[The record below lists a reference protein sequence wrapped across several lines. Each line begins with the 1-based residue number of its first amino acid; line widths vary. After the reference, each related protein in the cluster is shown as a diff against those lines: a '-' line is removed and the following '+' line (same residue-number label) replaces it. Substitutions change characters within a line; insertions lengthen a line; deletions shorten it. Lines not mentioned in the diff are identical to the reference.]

1 MSEIKY
7 QTDGA
12 DRAYRKLFKENK
24 SRYLL
29 ADEVGL
35 GKTITAAKVIAKLWA
50 DRQEEQPA
58 EGSQKTDIK
67 IGYICGNQA
76 LGNQNVRKLKRTI
89 LECIPENSR
98 CGKNIIHEKRSE
110 RLSLVFLD
118 LITSDSK
125 NNDGKIHIYTVTP
138 STTIKV
144 ESDGTLD
151 ERAVAYRLIMG
162 DNEDEI
168 LKNVCWGR
176 AKADNKDNKTYKT
189 YKTNESKFILDSI
202 LYDEKENKKIRKINE
217 RLNNPRIYQKTR
229 KKLEEEKEP
238 LDKKRKD
245 IKCEFDKAKIDFN
258 AMLDEEWK
266 KHTDTVFDEC
276 IERSLNAFIFKNNEA
291 MESDTNF
298 KKRYLIDFLK
308 RIKSNESYGKWTKYI
323 LNQLI
328 DKCKNAITDYDESAK
343 IPVGGNDEQI
353 MQGIISVIEDTCGKE
368 YIRAAR
374 KCMVSLS
381 LNRLNMDLYIADEIQ
396 NYSELLYKVNESEKK
411 FRNKSEMDSLLN
423 MILGDDSSSKVL
435 MMSATPF
442 RYRTKLNALEN
453 AEKDAD
459 ADAFLDEN
467 GQEDELSSSQNYL
480 KKDSDIYQEFKNVVT
495 YLKNDFDFKS
505 WENLNCEKEKAIK
518 KPDIKGYKDSIAE
531 QSKMLRNAN
540 ISRVERYMSGTAPAF
555 ETKNAVIAADD
566 LLYKELR
573 RIPRTRITEIDSED
587 VEYGDELV
595 FYDNDFYVFHDGRF
609 YYTNDYDMYDY
620 AEDDE
625 DLLKKLQNEL
635 ENEKVRFDYIKSTPA
650 LFSFINGYKELENSI
665 DKDGSNTLSSQRIK
679 NWQPLF
685 AQPGDTDQA
694 LIYNARIYSLVH
706 QLFDEE
712 NLHKLLFIPPCHI
725 SGGRKLQGVY
735 ENSYG
740 VSKRLFFTDYNM
752 TPKSLSV
759 LLTYEANRRVI
770 EDLKEKNKNN
780 HINAIYYTPAS
791 DSKLIDFKN
800 LVKYGFNINQNEIVE
815 SLCEYDE
822 KYSGENLY
830 GSPYQYAIK
839 KGYNAKI
846 FSKAYFRYMTKL
858 DSIRVLAAY
867 TNENNLY
874 DAIMEY
880 GENCCIRDIFDE
892 YAEYIGSDEEFGAA
906 FGEVV
911 KINFSSVKAFTDNNG
926 TAGSLTMRTDFA
938 TGNYSDKTQGN
949 PAKAFTEKIT
959 RFNSP
964 LRPFNFIST
973 SIGNEG
979 FDFHVY
985 CRKIVHWSLEYN
997 PVKFEQREGRINRYQ
1012 CYANRLQVN
1021 KILESNNADFENWST
1036 AFKQLK
1042 DQNEQLHKDSKGL
1055 FPDFVVP
1062 VQDKDLG
1069 FVRECYY
1076 YPFSSESSSMKN
1088 VLQAVGYYRGLLG
1101 QSGDDTFEEEL
1112 KNFIKDKGSKSEFFI
1127 NLYPHS

>member
-12 DRAYRKLFKENK
+12 DRAYRKLFRENK

-58 EGSQKTDIK
+58 EGSQETQQKTDIK

-76 LGNQNVRKLKRTI
+76 LGNQNVKKLKRTI

-98 CGKNIIHEKRSE
+98 GGKNIIHEKRSE

-118 LITSDSK
+118 LLPGDSK

-144 ESDGTLD
+144 ESGGTLD
-151 ERAVAYRLIMG
+151 ERAVAYRLILG
-162 DNEDEI
+162 DNEDAI

-176 AKADNKDNKTYKT
+176 AKADNKDNKTYKI
-189 YKTNESKFILDSI
+189 NESKFKFNPDSLI
-202 LYDEKENKKIRKINE
+202 VHEGFYELLKKEWENHLKKKISWKVQN
-217 RLNNPRIYQKTR
+217 
-229 KKLEEEKEP
+229 
-238 LDKKRKD
+238 
-245 IKCEFDKAKIDFN
+245 
-258 AMLDEEWK
+258 K
-266 KHTDTVFDEC
+266 KHTNTVLDEC

-291 MESDTNF
+291 MESDTNL

-308 RIKSNESYGKWTKYI
+308 RIRNENQGEWTKYI

-328 DKCKNAITDYDESAK
+328 DKCKNDITDYDESAK
-343 IPVGGNDEQI
+343 IPAGNDDEQI
-353 MQGIISVIEDTCGKE
+353 MKDIISVIQDTCGKE

-381 LNRLNMDLYIADEIQ
+381 LKNLNMDLYIADEIQ

-411 FRNKSEMDSLLN
+411 SKNNSEMDSLLN
-423 MILGDDSSSKVL
+423 MILGDDSSSKGDDSSSKVL

-442 RYRTKLNALEN
+442 RYRTKLNDLEN

-467 GQEDELSSSQNYL
+467 AQEDELSSSQNYL
-480 KKDSDIYQEFKNVVT
+480 EKDSDIYKEFKNVVT
-495 YLKNDFDFKS
+495 YLENDFDFKS

-679 NWQPLF
+679 NWHPLF

-770 EDLKEKNKNN
+770 EDLKKKNE
-780 HINAIYYTPAS
+780 INAIYYTPAS
-791 DSKLIDFKN
+791 DNDSIDLNN
-800 LVKYGFNINQNEIVE
+800 LVEYGFNINQENIIK
-815 SLCEYDE
+815 SLYNYDKE
-822 KYSGENLY
+822 HSGENLY

-867 TNENNLY
+867 TNKNNLY